1 MCTVAQR
8 LPEQLLTSETPGP
21 ATELCRRRYRK
32 GGPATQLVH
41 AQGWHPNGGFPDCFT
56 FQAAALLR
64 LLCLPCVSPPSTAV
78 APHKRCHH
86 DTELH
91 LRLTTTT
98 TTTLQSI
105 LRPIRPFDF
114 ASPYPSRNTL
124 DYILGQHQK
133 SSAGSFS
140 HSARSEQPMLLGK
153 YIAGLVILSVLPL
166 LFLLARCCAKRS
178 RLLPW
183 SIDDTLLV
191 LALVLPGPHSE
202 CEIEA

>member
-1 MCTVAQR
+1 MCTVAQD
-8 LPEQLLTSETPGP
+8 LPEQLLLTSETPGP

-98 TTTLQSI
+98 TTLQSI

-114 ASPYPSRNTL
+114 ASPYPIPKYTRLHPRATSEVLRRFFFPFGTFRTTHATRQI
-124 DYILGQHQK
+124 YCGPCYSLGVT
-133 SSAGSFS
+133 SAFS
-140 HSARSEQPMLLGK
+140 PCT
-153 YIAGLVILSVLPL
+153 VLREAITATAMEYRRYSPG
-166 LFLLARCCAKRS
+166 ACSGTA
-178 RLLPW
+178 W
-183 SIDDTLLV
+183 SL
-191 LALVLPGPHSE
+191 
-202 CEIEA
+202 